1 MTKAKSFQQ
10 KMTELDE
17 LIAWFDSDQIEL
29 EQAIEK
35 YDQALKLSQELEQ
48 ELSEAKNKIEI
59 INKKFSK

>member
-10 KMTELDE
+10 KMAELDE

-29 EQAIEK
+29 ERAIEK
-35 YDQALKLSQELEQ
+35 YEQALSLSQELEL